1 MRVTPPLLICKVHCD
16 KSGEDTASRPPDNI
30 QGPCPLPFSWGT
42 IKLWARS
49 LRLTL
54 GMQLGSSAFG
64 CQHGCQTPCVHN
76 TDTRPRLLRA
86 PEPSTGGHVRTHPT
100 PACNPPSTCPFAFL
114 QMCSSSARELPVVQM
129 FKLGTGGRRK
139 RVIKTTLSKERPFT
153 FPSKHVTP
161 T

>member
-1 MRVTPPLLICKVHCD
+1 MP
-16 KSGEDTASRPPDNI
+16 AA
-30 QGPCPLPFSWGT
+30 
-42 IKLWARS
+42 LWARS

-100 PACNPPSTCPFAFL
+100 PAWNPPSTCPFAFL

-161 T
+161 TWDSLTFLWSDNFRKFYPTVRGAWQATVHEVAGELDTT